1 MAAQWIGVRI
11 SSPFF
16 FIADAFFMSPNYLGV
31 FLDKAL

>member
-16 FIADAFFMSPNYLGV
+16 LMADAFFISPNYLIL